1 MYCGKPQFPKKKTLV
16 FGSLDGALI
25 IVWRWFWAYQ
35 LYNLKSMNLSDEI
48 EKLTLFVYFKV
59 ELIDGIGSRYFHFF
73 IMAKLQFSDKL
84 VIQ

>member
-1 MYCGKPQFPKKKTLV
+1 
-16 FGSLDGALI
+16 
-25 IVWRWFWAYQ
+25 
-35 LYNLKSMNLSDEI
+35 MNLSDEI